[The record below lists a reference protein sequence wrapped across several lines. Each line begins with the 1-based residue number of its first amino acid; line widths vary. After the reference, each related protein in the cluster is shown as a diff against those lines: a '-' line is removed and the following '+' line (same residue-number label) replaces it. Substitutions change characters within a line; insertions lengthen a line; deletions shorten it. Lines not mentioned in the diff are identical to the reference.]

1 MMRLQT
7 FATTAALVALGT
19 ITFAQNVTFDFD
31 RAVDFARLRSYS
43 WVRGTVLSD
52 QLNHGRIVRA
62 VDAQLSQKGLA
73 KIEQSASP
81 DVLVA
86 YHATF
91 DRNLEINGFSTGWG
105 PYRLG
110 GNRSG
115 VARAEQILV
124 GTLALDVVHAK
135 TNTIVWRGLASKDID
150 VKASP
155 EKREKNINQT
165 VGKLFKNFPPKQ

>member
-1 MMRLQT
+1 MRLQT
-7 FATTAALVALGT
+7 FATTAALAALGT
-19 ITFAQNVTFDFD
+19 IAFAQNVTYDFD
-31 RAVDFARLRSYS
+31 RSVDFGRLRSYS
-43 WVRGTVLSD
+43 WIRGTVLND

-62 VDAQLSQKGLA
+62 VDAQLSLKGLA
-73 KIEQSASP
+73 KVEQSARP

-91 DRNLEINGFSTGWG
+91 DRNLEINGFSSGWG
-105 PYRLG
+105 PYRFG
-110 GNRSG
+110 GSRSG
-115 VARAEQILV
+115 MARAEEILV
-124 GTLALDVVHAK
+124 GTLAVDVVDAK

-165 VGKLFKNFPPKQ
+165 VGKLFKNFPPKP